1 VFQATNRFIDLLP
14 VVKKL
19 AAEFGLEA
27 LNVADDPDAED
38 GAEYWYSQTDQVI
51 VTRNRKLLN
60 WPRIA
65 EAAEEIAERPEL
77 PVFTDAH
84 HNLLRILK

>member
-1 VFQATNRFIDLLP
+1 VSDAPDLG
-14 VVKKL
+14 
-19 AAEFGLEA
+19 E
-27 LNVADDPDAED
+27 
-38 GAEYWYSQTDQVI
+38 GAEYWYSSTDQVI
-51 VTRNRKLLN
+51 VTRDARLLA

-65 EAAEEIAERPEL
+65 EAAEDIAERPGL